1 MVKWFSSLVLW
12 LLIAA
17 PWGAS
22 LYAHFWLAAGELWSV
37 EQPYRQL
44 TSVFILATGMCA
56 SFALYCALFRGGRH
70 R

>member
-1 MVKWFSSLVLW
+1 MVRWFGSLLLW
-12 LLIAA
+12 LLIVA

-22 LYAHFWLAAGELWSV
+22 LYAHFWLAACELWSA

-44 TSVFILATGMCA
+44 TSVLILAIGMCA
-56 SFALYCALFRGGRH
+56 SFALYCALFRGGRL

>member
-1 MVKWFSSLVLW
+1 MLNWVVSLLLW

-22 LYAHFWLAAGELWSV
+22 LYAHFWLASDQLWSV
-37 EQPYRQL
+37 DQPYRQL

-56 SFALYCALFRGGRH
+56 SFALYCALFRGGR
-70 R
+70 RR

>member
-1 MVKWFSSLVLW
+1 MVKWFSSLLLW
-12 LLIAA
+12 LLISV

-22 LYAHFWLAAGELWSV
+22 LYAHFLLSADQLWSV

-44 TSVFILATGMCA
+44 TSVFILATGMFA
-56 SFALYCALFRGGRH
+56 SFALYCVLFRASGR

>member
-1 MVKWFSSLVLW
+1 MVNWVVSLLLW

-22 LYAHFWLAAGELWSV
+22 LYSHFWLAAGELWSV

-56 SFALYCALFRGGRH
+56 SFALYCALFRGGR
-70 R
+70 RR

>member
-1 MVKWFSSLVLW
+1 MVKWFGSLLLR

-22 LYAHFWLAAGELWSV
+22 LYVHFWLAAGEWWSV

-44 TSVFILATGMCA
+44 TSVLILAIGMCA
-56 SFALYCALFRGGRH
+56 SFALYCALFRGGRL

>member
-1 MVKWFSSLVLW
+1 VSWVVSLLLW

-56 SFALYCALFRGGRH
+56 SFALYCALFRGGR
-70 R
+70 RR

>member
-1 MVKWFSSLVLW
+1 MLKWFTSLLLW

-22 LYAHFWLAAGELWSV
+22 LYAHFWLSADQLWSV

-44 TSVFILATGMCA
+44 TSVFILATGMFA
-56 SFALYCALFRGGRH
+56 SFALYCVLFRASGR